1 MVVYLSSD
9 QWGVDENV
17 PSNSDPY
24 MSNSSSKITWFVVM
38 SNVLHNCLVCFK
50 HNLLNMIDNNAKHD
64 SKDNNLPPLEFQ
76 QFDYNLLAKTKI

>member
-1 MVVYLSSD
+1 MKMYLRCGGRHGKRRETSD
-9 QWGVDENV
+9 
-17 PSNSDPY
+17 SDPY

-64 SKDNNLPPLEFQ
+64 SKANNL
-76 QFDYNLLAKTKI
+76 TKICLPKLRYSFFLQG